1 MAPGQKLSRL
11 YRRTAVD
18 DREALLRNHPV
29 AVTEIARAPGNPVR
43 RAMPRQIAHSEEP
56 PCRVLERTLP
66 VSKPTVSHHAGVLAQ
81 AGLIRTAERGRTVS
95 CSLCPEVGRAFV
107 DEFTGLTGLPP
118 ARRTRDRG
126 AGSSGT
132 VQPTGTDALS
142 TAGPLTW

>member
-1 MAPGQKLSRL
+1 LSRL

-18 DREALLRNHPV
+18 DREALLTNHPV
-29 AVTEIARAPGNPVR
+29 AVTEIARALGNPVR
-43 RAMPRQIAHSEEP
+43 RAMLRQIADNEELA
-56 PCRVLERTLP
+56 CSVLERTLP
-66 VSKPTVSHHAGVLAQ
+66 VSKPTISHHAKVLAQ
-81 AGLIRTAERGRTVS
+81 AGLIQTAKRGRTVS
-95 CSLCPEVGRAFV
+95 YSLCREVVRAFV

-118 ARRTRDRG
+118 ARRTSDRG